1 MSDFAISYVE
11 YRCPNCGQ
19 VLWSKDPEEIEIWRE
34 LNELGVFEC
43 PACHSKMEMV
53 GQKVILGEMVK

>member
-43 PACHSKMEMV
+43 PVCHSEMEMV